1 MLMQHGYAGDTG
13 GIHVYIHSMLHR
25 LGVYTVNHLSVV
37 CTFVCV
43 GCEYRHLQV
52 LGTGGGYN
60 EGGMYINLITS
71 LNTKH
76 CS

>member
-1 MLMQHGYAGDTG
+1 MFKSKGYAGDTG
-13 GIHVYIHSMLHR
+13 GIHVYIHSQLHR
-25 LGVYTVNHLSVV
+25 LGVHTVNHLSVV
-37 CTFVCV
+37 CGVNCMTH
-43 GCEYRHLQV
+43 GYGHLQV

-60 EGGMYINLITS
+60 EGRYINLITS